1 VSDLVEFLRAR
12 LDEDEEIARR
22 NMSPIR
28 PRQGKWQ
35 FVTDSGMQVR
45 DADGDHLIVTHTW
58 PNEGEHIA
66 HWDPAHVLVEIDA
79 KRRIIDLHGYTTAHG
94 WVIGVDRTCT
104 ECATGYPGSGPADE
118 GDFDPTPW
126 PCPTLRLLALPYVD
140 HPDYRDE
147 WKP

>member
-1 VSDLVEFLRAR
+1 VSDLVEFLRSR

-66 HWDPAHVLVEIDA
+66 RYDPARILAEVDA
-79 KRRIIDLHGYTTAHG
+79 KRQIIDLCVAEIDSGTDGAVTADS
-94 WVIGVDRTCT
+94 VL
-104 ECATGYPGSGPADE
+104 Y
-118 GDFDPTPW
+118 
-126 PCPTLRLLALPYVD
+126 LLALPYAD
-140 HPDYRDE
+140 HPDYRAE
-147 WKP
+147 WATGAIADQAAVTTS